1 MEKMTFFGQ
10 NGLFVGVWKENK
22 HGDPQ
27 FFFHF
32 LMDNDNMYK
41 YRQFHCC
48 KIIFTLWLKSKSG
61 KNDVF
66 WAKWP
71 ICGGVEGK

>member
-1 MEKMTFFGQ
+1 MEKMTFFGR
-10 NGLFVGVWKENK
+10 NGLFVGLRKENK

-48 KIIFTLWLKSKSG
+48 KIIFTMGDKEQ
-61 KNDVF
+61 
-66 WAKWP
+66 KWKKLHFLA
-71 ICGGVEGK
+71 EMAYL